1 MEYHHLFAEE
11 TSNAKMNWSSF
22 ENKVIDVLEFLS
34 GYSELL
40 EKLPFMDDDD
50 TVLYDAPCHLMHAQK
65 VDENPRK
72 LLSSLPGVTLVPLTE
87 SNWCCGSGG
96 IYNLVQPDLSKA
108 VLERKIES
116 VRQTLRSFPEAKT
129 IVTGNPGC
137 LYQIRAGLRSSDI
150 DLEILHPVVYLMDRL
165 KKNGSPQ
172 IP

>member
-1 MEYHHLFAEE
+1 
-11 TSNAKMNWSSF
+11 MNWSSF
-22 ENKVIDVLEFLS
+22 ENKIIDVLEFLS
-34 GYSELL
+34 GYSELM
-40 EKLPFMDDDD
+40 EKMPFKDNYD

-72 LLSSLPGVTLVPLTE
+72 LLSSLPGVKLVPLTE
-87 SNWCCGSGG
+87 SDWCCGSGG
-96 IYNLVQPDLSKA
+96 IYNLLNPELSKA

-116 VRQTLRSFPEAKT
+116 VRQTQLACPEART

-137 LYQIRAGLRSSDI
+137 LYQIRAGLHSNKI
-150 DLEILHPVVYLMDRL
+150 DLKILHPIVYLMDRL